1 MESSI
6 YDRDGE
12 EFLLS
17 VMNLWNSQRAVVV
30 ESLNVFKAEIGRHLN
45 YKEVKESAERVGKW

>member
-17 VMNLWNSQRAVVV
+17 VMNLWNSQRAVAV